1 MQLARTRDHV
11 GGGSKRRHPV
21 SSWGWL
27 PIALATSMLACSGG
41 AASGPVPVAS
51 IGASQR
57 AELAFRPLMRRWVLG
72 SDNDRQRLDD
82 ELAAFVLEFPD
93 DPLLRLAQVLR
104 AFNAVD
110 RGDLDRAETLA
121 KGEGSKAN
129 RSPMLGPPGTAQ
141 DLATLVVGSVER
153 RRGRYPQ
160 ALERLAPLH
169 HRLIDPFATARLN
182 EELVLT
188 ALGAQ
193 RYDDAIRFM
202 EGWRSEAAPDQETEI
217 VDEIKKLIADVPKE
231 RLRADLERRSKLGII
246 ESGIEMARLVAQQ
259 LAVYAVWDRD
269 SELARLLVNDYG
281 ALLEGYGE
289 AVARLA
295 VDVTRGRV
303 TARTVGVVLS
313 LRTPAHGRRSADA
326 VAGMAFGMGLPGSGS
341 RLVTRE
347 ADATG
352 ESVRRA
358 LAELAGEGAAV
369 MVAGIDPLHSAE
381 AAAYARDNSIPI
393 IVITAAPAKFG
404 SPFLFEL
411 GEPFAST
418 TGRLLAAVEGKPAL
432 MGDAAALEPDAERVS
447 FRCLEPPTPAAI
459 RGGGVDALV
468 LRDGAYCD
476 NQLWGIAG
484 NARVSV
490 WLGLGVAPPGR
501 GKARQ
506 GLAAG
511 IFPVDERAP
520 DPRLASWLR
529 DHTGPPSWWTAL
541 GHDAAVL
548 ANQAVADL
556 TESGTDVEEVRAR
569 RLEATS
575 GLGAARAE
583 LWTTDAKGFG
593 GEQRIEREVK
603 VWSKTP

>member
-1 MQLARTRDHV
+1 M
-11 GGGSKRRHPV
+11 
-21 SSWGWL
+21 
-27 PIALATSMLACSGG
+27 
-41 AASGPVPVAS
+41 PVAT

-72 SDNDRQRLDD
+72 SDNDRQRLDE
-82 ELAAFVLEFPD
+82 ELAAFVLEFSD

-104 AFNAVD
+104 AFNALD
-110 RGDLDRAETLA
+110 RGDLDRAEVLA

-129 RSPMLGPPGTAQ
+129 RSPLLGQPGTAQ
-141 DLATLVVGSVER
+141 DLAALVVGSVER
-153 RRGRYPQ
+153 RRGDYPR

-202 EGWRSEAAPDQETEI
+202 DGWRSEAAADQETEI
-217 VDEIKKLIADVPKE
+217 VAEIKKLIGEVPKA

-269 SELARLLVNDYG
+269 SELARLLVNSYG

-303 TARTVGVVLS
+303 TARTVGVVVS
-313 LRTPAHGRRSADA
+313 LRSPAHSRRSADA
-326 VAGMAFGMGLPGSGS
+326 VAGMAFGMGLPGSGA

-347 ADATG
+347 ADATA

-369 MVAGIDPLHSAE
+369 MVAGIDPLHSRE
-381 AAAYARDNSIPI
+381 AAAYARDNSIPV
-393 IVITAAPAKFG
+393 IVITAAPENAG

-411 GEPFAST
+411 GEPFLRT
-418 TGRLLAAVEGKPAL
+418 TGRLLSAAGGMTALMGEAAAVEPT
-432 MGDAAALEPDAERVS
+432 EERAS
-447 FRCLEPPTPAAI
+447 FRCLDLPSPAAV
-459 RGGGVDALV
+459 RGIDALV
-468 LRDGAYCD
+468 LRDGAFCEAG
-476 NQLWGIAG
+476 LWSLAG
-484 NARVSV
+484 DARAAVY
-490 WLGLGVAPPGR
+490 LGLGVTPHGR

-506 GLAAG
+506 GLSAG
-511 IFPVDERAP
+511 VFPVDEDAP
-520 DPRLASWLR
+520 DPRLTDWLR
-529 DHTGPPSWWTAL
+529 DHAEPPSWWTAL

-548 ANQAVADL
+548 ASEAVVDL
-556 TESGTDVEEVRAR
+556 AESGPDVDEVRAR

-575 GLGAARAE
+575 ALGAARAR
-583 LWTTDAKGFG
+583 LWTTEAQGFG
-593 GEQRIEREVK
+593 GRQRIARQVQL
-603 VWSKTP
+603 WSRSP